1 MARCDDWFSADFIY
15 SVATRMWPAYRWG
28 KDAPSVSFLPENK
41 SSQHACAI
49 RGGFLL
55 VRFLWPFKENEL
67 VCPDETGHQN
77 PARAS
82 ESN

>member
-1 MARCDDWFSADFIY
+1 MDIPSAD
-15 SVATRMWPAYRWG
+15 
-28 KDAPSVSFLPENK
+28 FLPENQ

-55 VRFLWPFKENEL
+55 VRFLCPHKENEL
-67 VCPDETGHQN
+67 GRPAETGHQN
-77 PARAS
+77 PVRAS